1 MKEYT
6 ILIIGRGKLGRELLD
21 GLQGPGIASV
31 IPWED
36 RASLG
41 DVPCMVVH
49 AGSGREL
56 PDAVEFCSRTGS
68 VLLELSTAG
77 SPLPEAVSFPVVL
90 CPNVNMEMLS
100 FMAMLKQ
107 AGGLFRGRDI
117 RITESHQAA
126 KKTSPGTAVH
136 MARSLG
142 IPESDIRSERDP
154 QVQREEIGIPP
165 QYLDRHAYHEIV
177 IASPE
182 VEIRLETRVL
192 GKSAYADGLA
202 KVIGMVAGT
211 LPEPGF
217 HDIVD
222 LVIRNASKA

>member
-6 ILIIGRGKLGRELLD
+6 ILIVGRGKLGRELLD
-21 GLQGPGIASV
+21 GLRGPGIACAL
-31 IPWED
+31 PWED
-36 RASLG
+36 RASRVEG
-41 DVPCMVVH
+41 PCMVVH

-56 PDAVEFCSRTGS
+56 SDAIEFCAQTGS

-100 FMAMLKQ
+100 FMAMLKL
-107 AGGLFRGRDI
+107 AGGLFQGRDI

-142 IPESDIRSERDP
+142 VPESDIRSERDP
-154 QVQREEIGIPP
+154 QVQREKLGIPTH
-165 QYLDRHAYHEIV
+165 YLDRHAYHEIV

-202 KVIGMVAGT
+202 RVIGMVAGS
-211 LPEPGF
+211 LPAPGY

-222 LVIRNASKA
+222 LVIRNAPA